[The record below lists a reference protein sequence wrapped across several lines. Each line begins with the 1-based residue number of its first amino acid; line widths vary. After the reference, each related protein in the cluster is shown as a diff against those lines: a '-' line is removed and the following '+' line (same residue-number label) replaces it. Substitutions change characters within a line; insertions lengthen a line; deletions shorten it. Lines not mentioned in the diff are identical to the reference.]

1 MTSTKR
7 LKAFCASALSKQCDA
22 DSGVSLSVMQTQLID
37 ITVYSA
43 VKKSDGLMH
52 IALCG
57 AGTGNYNDYE
67 IAAVDVEKATK
78 IGFSE
83 WIEKP

>member
-1 MTSTKR
+1 
-7 LKAFCASALSKQCDA
+7 
-22 DSGVSLSVMQTQLID
+22 
-37 ITVYSA
+37 
-43 VKKSDGLMH
+43 MH

-57 AGTGNYNDYE
+57 AETGHYNVYE